1 MKPSFLKIIKITGCI
16 LPGIIAAAIC
26 AGGLL
31 YNTPDNEALKR
42 EIIGDGSSADSEAS
56 ETVSE
61 ETSTFVTSAQES
73 TELSSEASRLLS
85 ETESSVTVS
94 EKSAEKS
101 VQQTSK
107 SAKTSK
113 PAVTSRQT
121 AESGPAETSR
131 PAAESRPAEIS
142 SPAAESRPAGT
153 SSPTVT
159 SRPAEISKPT
169 EPSRYEPQPQQPEI
183 SIEEPPTPT
192 GQYKDGTYSATA
204 EIVDDSPDEWFVYT
218 IRVTVR
224 VSNGEISS
232 VGADIIWDANGE
244 ESDNG
249 NYVLAAVRQLSDK
262 IINAQ
267 NTDGVDI
274 VSGATYSSKG
284 ILKAVDEIISQA
296 RN

>member
-121 AESGPAETSR
+121 AES
-131 PAAESRPAEIS
+131 
-142 SPAAESRPAGT
+142 RPAGT

-232 VGADIIWDANGE
+232 VGADIIWDADGE

-249 NYVLAAVRQLSDK
+249 HYVLAAVRQLSDK